1 MEDFRKASD
10 EELFLEYHRT
20 HDVALRNVLLERYLY
35 IARIIAKKF
44 SGRGI
49 DYEDLLQTASLALVR
64 VIERFDPTRGIKF
77 NSFATPSLIGEIKNY
92 FRDSSRIIRMP
103 RTDGTNLKRLNDA
116 AAEYAAQHGEA
127 PTAAWLAQKLDLPQ
141 EKILELLEMKEA
153 GRVLSLDAA
162 QEGDPDMNMMG
173 LVGDE
178 DAAFTHVENRDFLR
192 YCLSQ
197 LNDQEKEIIKMRF
210 VQNKTQSEVAA
221 ALNVSQMQVSR
232 LERKI
237 LGKLKS
243 KMKEA

>member
-1 MEDFRKASD
+1 
-10 EELFLEYHRT
+10 
-20 HDVALRNVLLERYLY
+20 
-35 IARIIAKKF
+35 
-44 SGRGI
+44 
-49 DYEDLLQTASLALVR
+49 
-64 VIERFDPTRGIKF
+64 
-77 NSFATPSLIGEIKNY
+77 
-92 FRDSSRIIRMP
+92 
-103 RTDGTNLKRLNDA
+103 
-116 AAEYAAQHGEA
+116 
-127 PTAAWLAQKLDLPQ
+127 
-141 EKILELLEMKEA
+141 MKEA

-197 LNDQEKEIIKMRF
+197 LNDPEKEIIKMRF